1 MTALRTA
8 PDAVLRSVA
17 DLTTVGLAEL
27 VDRAA
32 LQTRVDRK
40 YLLTVTAAEAVVAG
54 LAEAEQLRVLA
65 EGEQRAFC
73 YASQYL
79 DTPELT
85 GFHLA
90 ARGRRRRFKVRVR
103 TYLDSGDS
111 FLEVKTRGSRGQTVK
126 ERTPWTGGDDV
137 FVDDV
142 LQRAGIEQ
150 VPAAA
155 LRPTLCTG
163 YLRTTLL
170 LPATESRITVD
181 TGLTWSLP
189 GGRAVALPGMA
200 IVETKSGAAA
210 SAADRHLWR
219 HGHRPCRI
227 SKYGTGLAALRPG
240 LPANRWHPVLSRHF
254 PTQPTRHPEARN
266 PA

>member
-1 MTALRTA
+1 MTAVQAA
-8 PDAVLRSVA
+8 PTVLAAAA
-17 DLTTVGLAEL
+17 DLPPVGLAEL

-40 YLLTVTAAEAVVAG
+40 YLLTVAAAEVVVAG
-54 LAEAEQLRVLA
+54 LAEAEQVRVLA
-65 EGEQRAFC
+65 EGEQRAFG

-90 ARGRRRRFKVRVR
+90 ARGRRRRFKVRLR
-103 TYLDSGDS
+103 TYLDSADS

-126 ERTPWTGGDDV
+126 QRIPWTGADDG

-142 LQRAGIEQ
+142 LQRAGIDQ
-150 VPAAA
+150 VRSAA
-155 LRPTLCTG
+155 LQPSLRTG

-170 LPATESRITVD
+170 LPASESRVTVD

-189 GGRAVALPGMA
+189 TGRAVALPGMA

-254 PTQPTRHPEARN
+254 PTQPARHPEARN